1 MASRPETIVKMNKAW
16 ELHKI
21 GLSIRE
27 IGERLQLSESR
38 VRELLKG
45 HNWNSAR
52 REYYPI
58 A

>member
-27 IGERLQLSESR
+27 IGERLQPIRIEGQRIAQGPQL
-38 VRELLKG
+38 ELC
-45 HNWNSAR
+45 A